1 MNFLR
6 IWKILNFSKLVYYSS
21 KYFAKIFKC
30 PKIFSSGISL
40 LHFLDINLCRTYSP
54 GITVFIPVIYFYA
67 PNFYLNTYFL
77 ESYASVEENEKI
89 GTFISFVTITDG
101 DMGSN
106 GRFVAAVRPKDKFK
120 LEADSYG
127 SDSLILMTKKVF
139 DREEKEFHNATI
151 TACDEGT
158 PKK

>member
-1 MNFLR
+1 MN
-6 IWKILNFSKLVYYSS
+6 
-21 KYFAKIFKC
+21 
-30 PKIFSSGISL
+30 
-40 LHFLDINLCRTYSP
+40 
-54 GITVFIPVIYFYA
+54 
-67 PNFYLNTYFL
+67 FL

-127 SDSLILMTKKVF
+127 SHSLILMTKKVF